1 MKRAPQNDEDARAT
15 DSSHGDRAS
24 RRKLEELRGP
34 IRRAVRGV
42 EPDAEIILYGSRAR
56 GTAQPDSDWD
66 LLILVDGPVDS
77 ARKTAIRHRIYEV
90 EWDSDEVLTSMIFSR
105 EDWDS
110 PLYRAMPFHQN
121 VERDGLTL

>member
-1 MKRAPQNDEDARAT
+1 MERASENDEDARAA
-15 DSSHGDRAS
+15 DPSKASH
-24 RRKLEELRGP
+24 RKLEELRGP
-34 IRRAVRGV
+34 IKRAVRAV

-77 ARKTAIRHRIYEV
+77 ARKTSIRHRIYEV

-105 EDWDS
+105 EDWNS